1 LVQRVERGTGVIH
14 LAKSIV
20 GYALLVIGFAI
31 LLLPGPLG
39 WPGIPVMAAGAIL
52 VLSASAKAR
61 RWFVAAAQEEP
72 KMFGRLRNWIRD
84 RRRKRRDAAQPHLK
98 P

>member
-1 LVQRVERGTGVIH
+1 MIG
-14 LAKSIV
+14 LAKSITGYVLLIV
-20 GYALLVIGFAI
+20 GFGI

-39 WPGIPVMAAGAIL
+39 WPGLPVMAAGAIL

-61 RWFVAAAQEEP
+61 RWFIAAAQEEP
-72 KMFGRLRNWIRD
+72 KMFGRLRNWIRG
-84 RRRKRRDAAQPHLK
+84 RRRKRRDTEQPHLK

>member
-1 LVQRVERGTGVIH
+1 MMR

-20 GYALLVIGFAI
+20 GYLLLLIGFVI

-39 WPGIPVMAAGAIL
+39 WPGLPVMAAGAIL
-52 VLSASAKAR
+52 VLSASTAAR
-61 RWFVAAAQEEP
+61 RWFIAAAREEP
-72 KMFGRLRNWIRD
+72 KMFGRLRRWLQNRQ
-84 RRRKRRDAAQPHLK
+84 RRKRDAAQPHLK